1 MVKIQALAK
10 GPSNRINLP
19 DKPFPLQSLSRM
31 NNISQEKRRGQYQA
45 ERGAYMIGG
54 IGEPEVAALGLGME
68 LSVG

>member
-1 MVKIQALAK
+1 
-10 GPSNRINLP
+10 
-19 DKPFPLQSLSRM
+19 M